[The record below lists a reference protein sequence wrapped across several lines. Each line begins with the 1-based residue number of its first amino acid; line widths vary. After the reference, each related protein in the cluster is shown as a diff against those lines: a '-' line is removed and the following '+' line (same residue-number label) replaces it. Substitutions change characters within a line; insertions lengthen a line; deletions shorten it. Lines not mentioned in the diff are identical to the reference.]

1 MSKKKEKKI
10 PKLDW
15 QSLMQMYKLF
25 APQYREQTSTFL
37 IVIFGIIVSIF
48 TGLLA
53 PWPLKIVL
61 DYVLL
66 EEPFPESLAFVTS
79 WFGTDQLTLVT
90 VFAFSVLLVTF
101 LDAVFSYIHAY
112 YLAVAT
118 ERIVAGIRERVYTHL
133 QSLSLAFHN
142 DATAG
147 DVVYRL
153 TTDVKEMKQLLV
165 GIPWNTG
172 KRLLTVIT
180 IIVIMAMLEWR
191 LALLAVSVAP
201 LIFWYASRFGA
212 GVKKATRK
220 RKKKES
226 KVASIVSENISSMA
240 LVQAYGQ
247 QASEKSRF
255 DQENK
260 ASAQAGVE
268 AIRLSKIFKRITD
281 IFVIAGTAAVVYF
294 GSRAA
299 LDGNIL
305 PGTLVVFVSYLKK
318 LYSPMDKTA
327 VALITMA
334 QLQASSDR
342 VVELLQNE
350 SQIGEHEQSIPLP
363 PTIQGRV
370 EFDNVSFAYKEGND
384 VIKDLSFVAQPGQT
398 VALVG
403 HSGAGKS
410 TLLSLLL
417 RFYEPQQGTIWLD
430 DLNHGR
436 FQHSSLRQH
445 VTILFQK
452 AILLRKTVRENILMG
467 DPTASD
473 EDVIVA
479 AKKAQAHDFIMSLP
493 KGYDTLVEEGG
504 ENFSGGQ
511 RQRLSIA
518 RAILRNSPI
527 LILDE
532 PSTGLDARSE
542 ALVNEALA
550 QLTADRTTF
559 VIAHRFQTIR
569 NADQI
574 LVLDKGELV
583 GAGTHDELMQHNDD
597 YRHFYEL
604 QFGAL
609 AQSLLEATELEE
621 SISTPPSA
629 EGESKAS
636 PSEEEQEESLMPTLL
651 NTSMPHS
658 ATAEMHDVGLRFN
671 SNNPDFVA
679 YMQEHAQG
687 LVMPATTTPTI
698 TVNVLWL
705 EKEEYDADQHQFE
718 GLDNLNRIGKRILSD
733 ANQLVWLETLLVKGL
748 QLRFRLDGDNLT
760 MDAVYCFDP
769 GRKPPEAWPAYRIKK
784 YFSLMKYFVYFPMAW
799 YLEHFHGLYMLHAS
813 AVKLNGT
820 AVVIAGVGGVGK
832 TTTCMA
838 LLGQEEALL
847 LSENL
852 IFYDGKQIYACYE
865 PIRADDG
872 SMEMLGETNGRFR
885 PGKILPR
892 VKDKNVFHLGRH
904 QLVDTAQ
911 ASALFIP
918 KFAQETAVT
927 ALNPDICVEQLLS
940 INTQTREVNA
950 YYQFA
955 AVLNLLWPKQ
965 HRAKGQILELTDL
978 VNKTDIYEL
987 AIDPRT
993 GVEPVVEII
1002 QKHAK
1007 KKA

>member
-1 MSKKKEKKI
+1 MSKKKDENKT

-15 QSLMQMYKLF
+15 QSLIQMYRLF
-25 APQYREQTSTFL
+25 APEYRRQTPTFL
-37 IVIFGIIVSIF
+37 IVIFGILTATV

-53 PWPLKIVL
+53 PWPLKLVL

-66 EEPFPESLAFVTS
+66 GEPFPEQLAFINTL
-79 WFGTDQLTLVT
+79 FGNDQLTLVT
-90 VFAFSVLLVTF
+90 IFAFSVLLVTF
-101 LDAVFSYIHAY
+101 LDALFSYIHTY

-118 ERIVAGIRERVYTHL
+118 ERIIADIRERVYTHL

-142 DATAG
+142 DATSG

-153 TTDVKEMKQLLV
+153 TTDVKEMKELLV
-165 GIPWNTG
+165 GIPWTTG
-172 KRLLTVIT
+172 KRLITVVT
-180 IIVIMAMLEWR
+180 IIVIMLLLEWR
-191 LALLAVSVAP
+191 LALLAVVVAP
-201 LIFWYASRFGA
+201 MIFVYASRFGQ
-212 GVKKATRK
+212 GIKKATRK

-226 KVASIVSENISSMA
+226 KVASIVSENIASMA

-260 ASAQAGVE
+260 ASAEAGVE
-268 AIRLSKIFKRITD
+268 AIKLSKIFKRITD
-281 IFVIAGTAAVVYF
+281 LFVIAGTAAVVYF
-294 GSRAA
+294 GSQAA
-299 LDGNIL
+299 LSGAIL

-363 PTIQGRV
+363 PDIEGRI
-370 EFDNVSFAYKEGND
+370 EFDNVSFAYDGKNN
-384 VIKDLSFVAQPGQT
+384 VIKDLSFVAKQGET

-417 RFYEPQQGTIWLD
+417 RFYEPNKGAIWLD
-430 DLNHGR
+430 DLNHSR
-436 FQHSSLRQH
+436 FQHQSLRHH

-467 DPTASD
+467 NPDASD
-473 EDVIVA
+473 EEVIA
-479 AKKAQAHDFIMSLP
+479 AAQKAQAHDFIMSLP
-493 KGYDTLVEEGG
+493 KGYDTLIEEGG
-504 ENFSGGQ
+504 DNLSGGQ
-511 RQRLSIA
+511 RQRISIA

-532 PSTGLDARSE
+532 PSTGLDARAE

-550 QLTADRTTF
+550 QLTAGRTTF

-569 NADQI
+569 NADKI

-583 GAGTHDELMQHNDD
+583 GNGTHAQLIKSNDS

-604 QFGAL
+604 QFGEQSEPEDSLPAEAAPEAAPAEDKVEE
-609 AQSLLEATELEE
+609 AQPTAPVS
-621 SISTPPSA
+621 
-629 EGESKAS
+629 
-636 PSEEEQEESLMPTLL
+636 TLL
-651 NTSMPHS
+651 DTPLPHA
-658 ATAEMHDVGLRFN
+658 ATVEMHNVGLQFN
-671 SNNPDFVA
+671 SNNPDLVA

-687 LVMPATTTPTI
+687 LIVPATVAPTI
-698 TVNVLWL
+698 AINVLWL
-705 EKEEYDADQHQFE
+705 EKDEYDAERHQFG
-718 GLDNLNRIGKRILSD
+718 GLDSLNRIGKRILSSD
-733 ANQLVWLETLLVKGL
+733 DELVWLDTLLVKGL
-748 QLRFRLDGDNLT
+748 QLRFRLVEKELT

-769 GRKPPEAWPAYRIKK
+769 GRKPESAWAAYRIKK

-799 YLEHFHGLYMLHAS
+799 YLEHFYGLYMLHAS

-838 LLGQEEALL
+838 LLEQEEALL
-847 LSENL
+847 VSENL

-872 SMEMLGETNGRFR
+872 SMALLGDTNGRFR
-885 PGKILPR
+885 RGKILPR

-904 QLVDTAQ
+904 QLVDEAR

-918 KFAQETAVT
+918 KFAGETAVSS
-927 ALNPDICVEQLLS
+927 LDPDICVEQLLS

-955 AVLNLLWPKQ
+955 AVLNLLWPKE
-965 HRAKGQILELTDL
+965 HRAKRQILELTEL
-978 VNKTDIYEL
+978 VNKANVYEL
-987 AIDPRT
+987 SINPKT
-993 GVEPVVEII
+993 GVEPVVDLI

-1007 KKA
+1007 KV